1 MSSLRQLFLSH
12 VGKTSELPLM
22 LEISHAEGMYI
33 YNAEGKAYLDL
44 NSGIAVSALGHR
56 HPHVIEAI
64 KKQCDLHL
72 HTMVYGE
79 HIQAPQ
85 VKYASLLTKLLNSHL
100 NAVYYVMTG
109 TETVELAMKLARKY
123 TGRYELIS
131 CSGAYHGSTMGSEAL
146 RSDYHFS
153 RAFFPGIP
161 GVNHIDF
168 NEEGQLE
175 KITDKTAAIILEPV
189 QAESGVIPPTKDY
202 LKKVRERCNQ
212 TGTLMILD
220 EIQTGFGRT
229 GAFMAHKKYGVTPDV
244 LLLAKAMGG
253 GMPIGA
259 LVSSQ
264 EIMSSIAKEPALG
277 HITTFGGHPVS
288 CAAALAAL
296 EVVIE
301 DGLIEAVNEKEKLF
315 KTLLQHEII
324 AEVRSSGLM
333 MAVEL
338 TRRKYLKHVVQ
349 HTLEQGAIVDYF
361 LFNQKSF
368 RLAPPLII
376 SMEEI
381 KKACNIL
388 LNAMDYARSRYK

>member
-33 YNAEGKAYLDL
+33 YDTQGKAYMDL

-56 HPHVIEAI
+56 HPQVIEAI

-85 VKYASLLTKLLNSHL
+85 VKYAALLTKLLDSHL

-109 TETVELAMKLARKY
+109 TETVELAMKLARKH

-146 RSDYHFS
+146 RSDYGFS
-153 RAFFPGIP
+153 RSFFPGIP

-168 NEEGQLE
+168 NQEDQLE
-175 KITDKTAAIILEPV
+175 KITEKTAGIILEPV
-189 QAESGVIPPTKDY
+189 QAEGGVIPPTNDY
-202 LKKVRERCNQ
+202 LKKVRARCKQ

-259 LVSSQ
+259 LVTSQ
-264 EIMSSIAKEPALG
+264 HIMSSIAKDPALG

-296 EVVIE
+296 EVVAEEGFIA
-301 DGLIEAVNEKEKLF
+301 AVNEKEKYF
-315 KTLLQHEII
+315 KALLQHEII
-324 AEVRSSGLM
+324 AEVRSSGMM

-338 TRRKYLKHVVQ
+338 TKRKYLKHVVQ
-349 HTLEQGAIVDYF
+349 HTMEQGAIVDYF

-376 SMEEI
+376 NMEEI
-381 KKACNIL
+381 KKACAIL
-388 LNAMDYARSRYK
+388 LSAMDHARSKYK